1 MPRRNRARLPPKA
14 NSSHLDHLRVAVCEE
29 AARIM
34 ADECIRD
41 FQVAKQKARERLGLS
56 RRRVPLPSNKEI
68 DQALG
73 NRLRL
78 FAAPAFEEALL
89 RLRCAARDAMHLLK
103 HFEPRLAG
111 ALVRENVTRETPVE
125 IHLFP
130 DTPEDVADYLHE
142 RSIRYESFEKRVRY
156 PRDRSR
162 GIPGFRY
169 AVEDIVVEALTFARK
184 DMGEAP
190 LCPVDGKP
198 MQRISLKAVEGWF
211 ADPKAD
217 HD

>member
-1 MPRRNRARLPPKA
+1 MPRRNRAPLPRKSNA
-14 NSSHLDHLRVAVCEE
+14 SHRDHLRVVVCEE

-78 FAAPAFEEALL
+78 FAAPAFEEALT
-89 RLRCAARDAMHLLK
+89 RLRGAARDAMHLLK
-103 HFEPRLAG
+103 PFQPRLAG
-111 ALVRENVTRETPVE
+111 ALVRENVTPETPVE
-125 IHLFP
+125 LHLFP

-142 RSIRYESFEKRVRY
+142 RSIGYESFEKRVRY
-156 PRDRSR
+156 PRDRWR

-169 AVEDIVVEALTFARK
+169 TAGDIVVETLTFARK
-184 DMGEAP
+184 DLGEAP

-198 MQRISLKAVEGWF
+198 MQRISLKTVEQWF
-211 ADPKAD
+211 EDP
-217 HD
+217 